1 MSLMILTL
9 CANVLIMICFK
20 LFPKF
25 GVTNL
30 NAIVVNYFTAVITGV
45 VVLGEVPFGPQAISE
60 PWFPYALFLG
70 VIFVTIFNVVALTI
84 QKTGVVIGSLFQKM
98 SLLFPVVAAM
108 LFFGEEIIAMR
119 VFGIALAV
127 LSIIIINLPSGGKD
141 GEVNALRKYW
151 YLPLLTLLGS
161 GIIELLLYYVDVKNI
176 APNGDIGFVCFLFFT
191 AGCCGVIFK
200 IVTGN
205 LKIGRND
212 LIAGICLGVPNF
224 FSIYLLLKSL
234 SVGVDAAVM
243 FPFINVGTILTG
255 VLIGFLIFKEEI
267 NKAKIIGVITA
278 IIAIALIVWEW

>member
-25 GVTNL
+25 EVINL
-30 NAIVVNYFTAVITGV
+30 NAIVVNYFTAVLTGV
-45 VVLGEVPFGPQAISE
+45 IVLGEIPFGVEAVSE

-108 LFFGEEIIAMR
+108 LFFGEEVVAMR
-119 VFGIALAV
+119 VLGIALAV

-151 YLPLLTLLGS
+151 YLPLLTLLGLKT
-161 GIIELLLYYVDVKNI
+161 LLPMATLVLY
-176 APNGDIGFVCFLFFT
+176 ASCFLRQDVVESF
-191 AGCCGVIFK
+191 
-200 IVTGN
+200 
-205 LKIGRND
+205 LSSLLEIGK
-212 LIAGICLGVPNF
+212 LE
-224 FSIYLLLKSL
+224 K
-234 SVGVDAAVM
+234 
-243 FPFINVGTILTG
+243 TI
-255 VLIGFLIFKEEI
+255 
-267 NKAKIIGVITA
+267 
-278 IIAIALIVWEW
+278 